1 MSLSFLLSLN
11 VPTEHAHEIEYFL
24 IFFKRTDP
32 QTHRLTDKLTDRQTN
47 KQLRFYTFPWKVKMF
62 FGK

>member
-11 VPTEHAHEIEYFL
+11 VPTEHAHEIEYF
-24 IFFKRTDP
+24 FQVDKPTD
-32 QTHRLTDKLTDRQTN
+32 